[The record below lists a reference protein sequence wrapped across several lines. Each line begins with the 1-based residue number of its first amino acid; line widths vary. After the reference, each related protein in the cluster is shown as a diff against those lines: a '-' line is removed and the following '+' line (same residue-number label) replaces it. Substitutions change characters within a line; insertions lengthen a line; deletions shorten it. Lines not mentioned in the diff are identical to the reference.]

1 MLADNTTNN
10 IVYARPLRSS
20 AAAEWLGI
28 SERQLLKLAR
38 QGIVPAKKAGGIWLF
53 SQKKLAEFAGVDD

>member
-1 MLADNTTNN
+1 MLAENTTNN
-10 IVYARPLRSS
+10 LVYASPLRSS
-20 AAAEWLGI
+20 AAAQWLGI

-38 QGIVPAKKAGGIWLF
+38 QGIIPGKKAGGIWLF